1 MFVSDTTD
9 TSLPL
14 GSKLHKQAW
23 NTTAPQSTQCLSSFL
38 LRGTSS
44 TTGDILRQYGSEQQ
58 EELSNAENIFV
69 IGYSLPET
77 DAFFRH
83 LYALGSL
90 GDRLIK
96 RFWVFDLDRS
106 GSVES
111 RFRAVLGK
119 AALSRFK
126 YSSNGFPYGFEADI
140 RTVPP

>member
-1 MFVSDTTD
+1 V
-9 TSLPL
+9 PL
-14 GSKLHKQAW
+14 LVPPSWNKLDYGRHL
-23 NTTAPQSTQCLSSFL
+23 APIWK
-38 LRGTSS
+38 RAA
-44 TTGDILRQYGSEQQ
+44 